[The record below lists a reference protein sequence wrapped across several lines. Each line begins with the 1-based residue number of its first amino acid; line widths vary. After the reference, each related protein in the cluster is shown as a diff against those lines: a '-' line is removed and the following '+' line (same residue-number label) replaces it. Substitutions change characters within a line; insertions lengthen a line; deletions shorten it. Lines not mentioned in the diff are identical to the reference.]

1 MIPFDLM
8 KVLTAVT
15 PIVTTI
21 ANNSKNNNSTE
32 IVETQRYKE
41 PNINITINNHF
52 YSTPSIDELQAV
64 EEVNKRLISE
74 ISVNNNNR
82 YLI

>member
-1 MIPFDLM
+1 MIPTFDLM

-15 PIVTTI
+15 PIVTSI
-21 ANNSKNNNSTE
+21 ANNNSNKNTE
-32 IVETQRYKE
+32 RVETQKYSE

-52 YSTPSIDELQAV
+52 YSTPTVEELQAV
-64 EEVNKRLISE
+64 QEVNKRLIDE
-74 ISVNNNNR
+74 ISSNNNH

>member
-1 MIPFDLM
+1 MIPTFDLM

-15 PIVTTI
+15 PIVTSI
-21 ANNSKNNNSTE
+21 VNNNKNTE
-32 IVETQRYKE
+32 RVETQKYSE

-52 YSTPSIDELQAV
+52 YSTPTVEELQAV
-64 EEVNKRLISE
+64 QEVNKRLINE
-74 ISVNNNNR
+74 ISSNNNH